1 MNGMSFINSIFFNE
15 FGKSPKSLFNKLEPS
30 ENKGVFLVGKT
41 PFGGNFLS
49 RLFDLF

>member
-1 MNGMSFINSIFFNE
+1 MNRINFMYAIFFNE